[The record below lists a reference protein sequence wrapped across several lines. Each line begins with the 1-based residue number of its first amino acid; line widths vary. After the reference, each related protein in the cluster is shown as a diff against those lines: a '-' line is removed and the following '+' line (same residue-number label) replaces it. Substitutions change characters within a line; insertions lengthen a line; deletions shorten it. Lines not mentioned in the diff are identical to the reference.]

1 MTHIGSKRIK
11 DFKEKFLEKG
21 LTPLEEILDA
31 KHKVPCIDVEG
42 YKYYLCY
49 HSSISDKRTKQFEIG
64 RAHV

>member
-1 MTHIGSKRIK
+1 MIHIGSKRIK

-42 YKYYLCY
+42 YKYYLCNY
-49 HSSISDKRTKQFEIG
+49 SYILDKIIK
-64 RAHV
+64 